1 MKLTAMNSSNP
12 FRCFRGSIILC
23 CLLAMATGV
32 QAKDDK
38 KATLENG
45 QGTLSRPFV
54 TINGEAQSNAHAEV
68 LLRDQLAR
76 GISDSAEL
84 RKNVREALVNQAVM
98 AQEARKAKLDKN
110 PLVQAQ
116 IELAQQN
123 ILAIAWQ
130 QKILSETH
138 VAEEEIKAEYDL
150 QIARLG
156 NQEYLVRH
164 LLVADEASARQ
175 LIDRIKLG
183 ANMADLAADNSRDN
197 ETKNKGG
204 LTDWTAIGNFL
215 PTIAE
220 VVTKLDKGKFSL
232 QPVQTALGWH
242 VLKVEDKRPLS
253 PPTLEAS
260 KMQIANA
267 LARRALESRAQTLKT
282 QARVQ

>member
-1 MKLTAMNSSNP
+1 MNTSNS
-12 FRCFRGSIILC
+12 FRCFRGSIVLC
-23 CLLAMATGV
+23 CLLAIVSGA

-45 QGTLSRPFV
+45 QGALSRAFV
-54 TINGEAQSNAHAEV
+54 TINGEAQSNARAEV

-76 GISDSAEL
+76 GVTDSAEL
-84 RKNVREALVNQAVM
+84 RKGVRDALVNQAMM

-138 VAEEEIKAEYDL
+138 VTEEEIKAEYDR

-156 NQEYLVRH
+156 SQEYLVRH

-183 ANMADLAADNSRDN
+183 ANMADFAADNSRDN

-204 LTDWTAIGNFL
+204 LTDWTAIGNFQ
-215 PTIAE
+215 PPIVE
-220 VVTKLDKGKFSL
+220 VVTKLDKGQLSL

-242 VLKVEDKRPLS
+242 VLKVEDKRPFS

-260 KMQIANA
+260 KMQIADA
-267 LARRALESRAQTLKT
+267 LARQALEARAQTLKT